1 MADKRQKRAPRRRQ
15 GGLSLVEILVGV
27 LIGMIGIVVIFQ
39 VLAVSENQKRNT
51 TGGAEA
57 QGSGALALFSLEED
71 AQLAG
76 YGIGLSG
83 PDPIGCMVAAR
94 DATRSGQVLDF
105 RLYPVEIVQGG
116 GNDSDGVANPNP
128 IADEI
133 RVLYGNSS
141 FFVTTRSFT
150 ASTGTSKT
158 MDSGGRAGFN
168 LGDKVV
174 FAGTGASPQ
183 CVLAQITCRPADPAG
198 PACTSGA
205 SDPLMVEH
213 DPAAAAYPFNDGT
226 ILGAFAPTSGFA
238 FNLGQA
244 PRRDVFRVTTAAD
257 VQGPN
262 RLIVTDKT
270 FSNGPDVELAAGIV
284 NLQAEYGIDAN
295 TDNLIEDSEW
305 TTATPAPG
313 AGWLNVRAIRIAVLA
328 RSEQWDKSASA
339 SDPSSCSPNPQW
351 TSGASGALQLTNFTM
366 TNVDGTADSYADC
379 SESPPSP
386 NNWRR
391 YRYRVYE
398 TVVPLRNMIW
408 GTAP

>member
-1 MADKRQKRAPRRRQ
+1 M
-15 GGLSLVEILVGV
+15 
-27 LIGMIGIVVIFQ
+27 
-39 VLAVSENQKRNT
+39 
-51 TGGAEA
+51 
-57 QGSGALALFSLEED
+57 
-71 AQLAG
+71 
-76 YGIGLSG
+76 
-83 PDPIGCMVAAR
+83 
-94 DATRSGQVLDF
+94 DF
-105 RLYPVEIVQGG
+105 L
-116 GNDSDGVANPNP
+116 
-128 IADEI
+128 
-133 RVLYGNSS
+133 
-141 FFVTTRSFT
+141 
-150 ASTGTSKT
+150 
-158 MDSGGRAGFN
+158 
-168 LGDKVV
+168 LG
-174 FAGTGASPQ
+174 
-183 CVLAQITCRPADPAG
+183 RPADPAG